1 MTRSLPVKSKF
12 IAAILWIALASLVSA
27 QPTPSATLIASPAP
41 TATSTGTPVVTV
53 QLTSDVVTFFKVAV
67 VVAGIFVAVLAFIGV
82 AFFGFDVRKAR
93 SSIQSAEN
101 DAVQTSKS
109 ARELFEKIK
118 YQQQKLSELERR
130 VEEMGAQVEDIA
142 DTELPP
148 PQADQRNN
156 SELLRE
162 IISNSSFTWTTI
174 GRLMKKT
181 GLSRDEVLKLARKT
195 PGIEISTSSK
205 THDYIFRIRNGA

>member
-1 MTRSLPVKSKF
+1 MKSKF
-12 IAAILWIALASLVSA
+12 LAAILWTALACLVSA
-27 QPTPSATLIASPAP
+27 QTTPSATPLATPAP
-41 TATSTGTPVVTV
+41 IATSAGTPVVTV

-67 VVAGIFVAVLAFIGV
+67 VVAGLFVAVLAFIGV

-93 SSIQSAEN
+93 SSIQAAED
-101 DAVQTSKS
+101 DARQTSKS

-118 YQQQKLSELERR
+118 YQQEKLSKLERR

-142 DTELPP
+142 DTQPAP
-148 PQADQRNN
+148 PQVGHRDN

-162 IISNSSFTWTTI
+162 IIANSSFTWTTI
-174 GRLMKKT
+174 GRLIKKT
-181 GLSRDEVLKLARKT
+181 GLSRDEVLELARKT
-195 PGIEISTSSK
+195 PGIEISTGSK